1 MTPRMNRQWA
11 NKLLVALRH
20 AVGRR
25 TTLDDVIIGAILGF
39 VLVVIM
45 TFLGFFD

>member
-1 MTPRMNRQWA
+1 MIRQWA
-11 NKLLVALRH
+11 KKLIGAVRLIVARSTI
-20 AVGRR
+20 R
-25 TTLDDVIIGAILGF
+25 DEVIIGAILGF